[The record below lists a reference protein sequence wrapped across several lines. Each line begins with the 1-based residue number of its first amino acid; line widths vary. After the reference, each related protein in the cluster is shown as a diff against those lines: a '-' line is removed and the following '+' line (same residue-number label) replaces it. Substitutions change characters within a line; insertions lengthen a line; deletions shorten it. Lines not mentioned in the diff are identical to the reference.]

1 MLVAPE
7 MDWDGGVVWE
17 LTVTVTIPTRNVR
30 VSKTT
35 RLFVTA
41 RPMVNEPDRKTSNS
55 KSGLRRTR
63 SPRGDKSNRPVAY
76 LSNTSA
82 SVGFMALNREK
93 VVL

>member
-1 MLVAPE
+1 M
-7 MDWDGGVVWE
+7 
-17 LTVTVTIPTRNVR
+17 TVTIPTRNVR
-30 VSKTT
+30 VSKTM

-41 RPMVNEPDRKTSNS
+41 RPIVNEPDRKTSSN

-76 LSNTSA
+76 LSNAKA
-82 SVGFMALNREK
+82 SVGIMAHSREK

>member
-1 MLVAPE
+1 M
-7 MDWDGGVVWE
+7 GE

-41 RPMVNEPDRKTSNS
+41 RPMVNEPERKTSNS

-76 LSNTSA
+76 LSNTST
-82 SVGFMALNREK
+82 SVGFMVLSREK

>member
-1 MLVAPE
+1 MR
-7 MDWDGGVVWE
+7 

-41 RPMVNEPDRKTSNS
+41 RPIVNEPDRKTSNS

-76 LSNTSA
+76 LSNTKA
-82 SVGFMALNREK
+82 SVVFMAHSREK
-93 VVL
+93 AVL

>member
-1 MLVAPE
+1 MR
-7 MDWDGGVVWE
+7 

-76 LSNTSA
+76 LLNTSA
-82 SVGFMALNREK
+82 SVRLLAHSREE
-93 VVL
+93 VVLEHTLPARV